1 MAEPFKRQIV
11 LRFSRNFLDILIL
24 RLVQAEPMWGYK
36 IIKKTEA
43 LFGIK
48 LRHGAVYPR
57 LNSLEADSFLKSKQE
72 VHGRRKRKTY
82 EVTTK
87 GTQFVNTYY
96 GFLKEQLLMQ
106 DLKGQETGK
115 SEME

>member
-1 MAEPFKRQIV
+1 MAESFKRQVV

-48 LRHGAVYPR
+48 LRHGAIYPL

-72 VHGRRKRKTY
+72 VNGKRKRKVY

-87 GTQFVNTYY
+87 GAQFVDTYY

-106 DLKGQETGK
+106 DLKGNEIGK